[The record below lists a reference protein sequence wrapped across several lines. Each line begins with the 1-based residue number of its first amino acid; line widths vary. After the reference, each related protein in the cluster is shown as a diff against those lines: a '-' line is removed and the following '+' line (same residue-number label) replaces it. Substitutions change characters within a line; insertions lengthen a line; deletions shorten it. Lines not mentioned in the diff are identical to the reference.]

1 MNKAFDK
8 NKPYSEIAG
17 GNVPARY
24 EQEGRYYNAAL
35 QQVDLKPEHYSAESG
50 PAPPPAPEVVM
61 GGQQQGSYGGQVSN
75 LPGRDQAAGTTGQ
88 PGGTRDDTAL
98 SMGTQMQGRTGADQR
113 MTMGAGPTAGTGEA
127 AGHMAQPKP
136 TSDQQQVGTGN
147 PDTNPATGPDTGEA
161 DARAA
166 VSQRRFDNALKAV
179 GLLEKGQAELI
190 PELADYDTDLLDAML
205 EVERRAKKRP
215 KVIDALE
222 QELLKKHAEDE
233 GGETGQAGDKGAAP
247 GGDQVNEQLS
257 GG

>member
-1 MNKAFDK
+1 MTKAFDK
-8 NKPYSEIAG
+8 NKPYSEIWG

-24 EQEGRYYNAAL
+24 EQEGRYYNNAG
-35 QQVDLKPEHYSAESG
+35 QQVHLKPEHYSAESG
-50 PAPPPAPEVVM
+50 PAPPPAPEVVI

-75 LPGRDQAAGTTGQ
+75 MPGYDQAAGTTGQ
-88 PGGTRDDTAL
+88 PGGLRDDTAL
-98 SMGTQMQGRTGADQR
+98 SMGTQMQGRTSDAQR

-136 TSDQQQVGTGN
+136 TSDQPKVGTG
-147 PDTNPATGPDTGEA
+147 TPAAGAGQDSGEA

-166 VSQRRFDNALKAV
+166 VSERRFHNAMKAV
-179 GLLEKGQAELI
+179 QLLEKGQAELI
-190 PELADYDTDLLDAML
+190 PELPDNDVELLDAML